1 MRKFRKLTQ
10 FLKKKPKIKKGGQ
23 KKGVNFPYIRKVID
37 PLSQAGLPLG
47 QTRPMGG
54 RVVTVG
60 LWPKEQTD
68 PRPVPTEEKIRR
80 NKMQIK
86 SITLGSYR
94 RAKQCIAEIEN
105 QKDAKRH
112 LKNELEKNN
121 MIDQDAKETVKR
133 EIAFLG
139 DNIERFKMELR
150 RIEKN
155 AFGLDWV
162 GTFPEDDVID
172 ANDYADMSEVKQKS
186 ISKKIYQ
193 NANDSKHLSI

>member
-1 MRKFRKLTQ
+1 MLKFRKLTQ

-37 PLSQAGLPLG
+37 PLSQQGLPLG

-60 LWPKEQTD
+60 AWPKKQTA
-68 PRPVPTEEKIRR
+68 PVRCWENKFKRR
-80 NKMQIK
+80 NEMQIK

-94 RAKQCIAEIEN
+94 RAKQCITEIEN

-112 LKNELEKNN
+112 LKNELEKN
-121 MIDQDAKETVKR
+121 MIDQDAKETIKR
-133 EIAFLG
+133 EISFLE
-139 DNIERFKMELR
+139 DNIARFRTELR

-172 ANDYADMSEVKQKS
+172 AKDHADMSEVKQKS
-186 ISKKIYQ
+186 ISKKFYQ
-193 NANDSKHLSI
+193 NAND

>member
-37 PLSQAGLPLG
+37 PLSQTGLPLG

-68 PRPVPTEEKIRR
+68 PRPGPTEEKIRR
-80 NKMQIK
+80 NEMKIK

-94 RAKQCIAEIEN
+94 RAKQFIAEIES
-105 QKDAKRH
+105 QKETKRH
-112 LKNELEKNN
+112 LELEKNN
-121 MIDQDAKETVKR
+121 MTDQDAKETIKR
-133 EIAFLG
+133 EIGFLE
-139 DNIERFKMELR
+139 DNIERFRMELR

-172 ANDYADMSEVKQKS
+172 AKDHADMP
-186 ISKKIYQ
+186 
-193 NANDSKHLSI
+193 